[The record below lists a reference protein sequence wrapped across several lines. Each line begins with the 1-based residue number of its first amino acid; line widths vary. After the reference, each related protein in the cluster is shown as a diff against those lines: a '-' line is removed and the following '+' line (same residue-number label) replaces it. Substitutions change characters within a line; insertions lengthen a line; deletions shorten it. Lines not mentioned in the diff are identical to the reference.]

1 MTNVHDASSDE
12 RDLRA
17 GLQAGVLAAAPV
29 LLTPNDPSERSV
41 NPLELARR
49 YMAGETITGLA
60 KEYGCGVT
68 TMRAILTAGGATI
81 RKPLN
86 GGKGRR
92 RRIRLR
98 VPGDVDAR
106 SVSAAV
112 ARALNQDVDDW

>member
-1 MTNVHDASSDE
+1 MTTVHDASPDE
-12 RDLRA
+12 RDRRA
-17 GLQAGVLAAAPV
+17 QLQAGVLAAAPV
-29 LLTPNDPSERSV
+29 LLTPNDPSERVV

-60 KEYGCGVT
+60 KEYRCGVT

-98 VPGDVDAR
+98 VPGDSDPR

-112 ARALNQDVDDW
+112 ARQLRQDVDDW

>member
-1 MTNVHDASSDE
+1 MTTVHDASPDE

-17 GLQAGVLAAAPV
+17 ELQAGVLAAAPV

-60 KEYGCGVT
+60 KEYRCGVT

-81 RKPLN
+81 RPPLN

-98 VPGDVDAR
+98 VPGDVDPR
-106 SVSAAV
+106 SVSVAV
-112 ARALNQDVDDW
+112 ARALHQEVDDW

>member
-1 MTNVHDASSDE
+1 MTTVHDASPDE

-17 GLQAGVLAAAPV
+17 ELQAGVLAAAPV

-60 KEYGCGVT
+60 REYRCGVT

-81 RKPLN
+81 RPPLN

-92 RRIRLR
+92 RRIRIR
-98 VPGDVDAR
+98 VPGDVDGLAV
-106 SVSAAV
+106 SVAV
-112 ARALNQDVDDW
+112 ATALGKAVDDW